1 MSNKLNLLVV
11 GSGGREHAI
20 CKAFSKSQIVENV
33 YCAPGNVAM
42 ESSKIKPVSIPELNF
57 EELANFVIANKIDW
71 TFVGPE
77 DALVAGIVDYFK
89 ERGLAIF
96 GPNKIAS
103 QLEGSKDFALNFMVN
118 HEIPTA
124 RYQTFQ
130 KSENAIK
137 ALTNFSAPIVIKADG
152 LAGGKG
158 VTIANTSDEAVD
170 VIKKMFDNGET
181 QIVLE
186 EFLNGPEYSL
196 FVIVNGSD
204 FQILPM
210 AQDHKRAFDNDS
222 GPNTGG
228 MGAYSPVPQLAQED
242 YQNMIVKVV
251 EPSIKGLNSEQFDYH
266 GILYIGL
273 ILTEQGPKVIEYNVR
288 LGDPET
294 QVVLPRLES
303 DFAQVID
310 DCINGLKM
318 EKLSINPQACL
329 NVVLA
334 AEGYPTN
341 PRKGQLLPSF
351 TQEPGISIDYA
362 NVIKDGDQFYG
373 NGGRILSVVSIQKT
387 LIEAQKKAYSYM
399 KNYEF
404 ENCRF
409 RKDIGN
415 KAFKD

>member
-1 MSNKLNLLVV
+1 
-11 GSGGREHAI
+11 
-20 CKAFSKSQIVENV
+20 
-33 YCAPGNVAM
+33 
-42 ESSKIKPVSIPELNF
+42 
-57 EELANFVIANKIDW
+57 
-71 TFVGPE
+71 
-77 DALVAGIVDYFK
+77 
-89 ERGLAIF
+89 
-96 GPNKIAS
+96 
-103 QLEGSKDFALNFMVN
+103 
-118 HEIPTA
+118 
-124 RYQTFQ
+124 
-130 KSENAIK
+130 
-137 ALTNFSAPIVIKADG
+137 
-152 LAGGKG
+152 
-158 VTIANTSDEAVD
+158 
-170 VIKKMFDNGET
+170 MFDNGET

-373 NGGRILSVVSIQKT
+373 NGV
-387 LIEAQKKAYSYM
+387 
-399 KNYEF
+399 EF
-404 ENCRF
+404 
-409 RKDIGN
+409 
-415 KAFKD
+415 